1 MDQEKFGKLIK
12 EIRKKNGLTQN
23 ELANKYNVTY
33 QAVSK
38 WENGKN
44 LPDMALIKQI
54 AQDFNVSLD
63 DMLGVSK
70 KKKNYI
76 WIISLIIFVVA
87 LILVFMKP
95 SSFKFKTLSS
105 SCDNFNLS
113 GSIFYNNNRSAI
125 HITNIEY
132 CGESDLTEYKEISC
146 TLYEKNNKII
156 NEISKCD
163 DGYNTKL
170 YDFLKN
176 VDIEVS
182 SYANICKEFNNNS
195 LYLEINAI
203 DNNDR
208 TTSYKIPL
216 KLNDTCT
223 KQ

>member
-223 KQ
+223 K

>member
-63 DMLGVSK
+63 DMLGVPK

-76 WIISLIIFVVA
+76 WIISLIVFVVA
-87 LILVFMKP
+87 LILIFMKP

-223 KQ
+223 K

>member
-76 WIISLIIFVVA
+76 WIIGLIIFVVA

-132 CGESDLTEYKEISC
+132 CGGR
-146 TLYEKNNKII
+146 
-156 NEISKCD
+156 NE
-163 DGYNTKL
+163 
-170 YDFLKN
+170 
-176 VDIEVS
+176 
-182 SYANICKEFNNNS
+182 
-195 LYLEINAI
+195 
-203 DNNDR
+203 
-208 TTSYKIPL
+208 
-216 KLNDTCT
+216 
-223 KQ
+223 

>member
-76 WIISLIIFVVA
+76 WIIGLIIFVAA

-176 VDIEVS
+176 IDIEVS

-223 KQ
+223 K

>member
-44 LPDMALIKQI
+44 LPDMSLIKQI

-223 KQ
+223 K

>member
-87 LILVFMKP
+87 LILIFMKP

-223 KQ
+223 K

>member
-195 LYLEINAI
+195 LYFEINAI

>member
-203 DNNDR
+203 DNNER

-223 KQ
+223 K

>member
-146 TLYEKNNKII
+146 ILYEKNNKII

-223 KQ
+223 K

>member
-76 WIISLIIFVVA
+76 WIIGLIIFVAA

>member
-1 MDQEKFGKLIK
+1 
-12 EIRKKNGLTQN
+12 
-23 ELANKYNVTY
+23 
-33 QAVSK
+33 
-38 WENGKN
+38 
-44 LPDMALIKQI
+44 MALIKQI

-63 DMLGVSK
+63 DMLGVPK

-76 WIISLIIFVVA
+76 WIISLIVFVVA
-87 LILVFMKP
+87 LILIFMKP

>member
-1 MDQEKFGKLIK
+1 MDQDKFGKLIK

-176 VDIEVS
+176 IDIEVS

-223 KQ
+223 K

>member
-76 WIISLIIFVVA
+76 WIIGLIIFVVA
-87 LILVFMKP
+87 LILIFMKP

-182 SYANICKEFNNNS
+182 SYTNICKEFNNNS

-203 DNNDR
+203 DNNDKI
-208 TTSYKIPL
+208 TSYKIPL

>member
-76 WIISLIIFVVA
+76 WIISLIIFLVA

-203 DNNDR
+203 DNNER

-223 KQ
+223 K

>member
-33 QAVSK
+33 QAVST

-63 DMLGVSK
+63 DMLGVPK

-76 WIISLIIFVVA
+76 WIISLIVFVVA
-87 LILVFMKP
+87 LILIFMKP

-203 DNNDR
+203 DNNDKI
-208 TTSYKIPL
+208 TSYKIPL

-223 KQ
+223 K

>member
-76 WIISLIIFVVA
+76 WIIGLIIFVVA
-87 LILVFMKP
+87 LILMFMKP

-223 KQ
+223 K

>member
-1 MDQEKFGKLIK
+1 MDQEKFGKIIK

-63 DMLGVSK
+63 DMLGVPK

-76 WIISLIIFVVA
+76 WIIGLIVFVA
-87 LILVFMKP
+87 LTLIFMKP

-223 KQ
+223 K

>member
-1 MDQEKFGKLIK
+1 MDQDKFGKLIK

-87 LILVFMKP
+87 LILIFMKP

-223 KQ
+223 K

>member
-87 LILVFMKP
+87 LILIFMKP

>member
-76 WIISLIIFVVA
+76 WIISLIIFLVA

-203 DNNDR
+203 DNNER

>member
-63 DMLGVSK
+63 DMLGVPK

-76 WIISLIIFVVA
+76 WIISLIVFVVA
-87 LILVFMKP
+87 LILIFMKP

>member
-76 WIISLIIFVVA
+76 WIIGLIIFVVA

-195 LYLEINAI
+195 LYFEINAI

-223 KQ
+223 K

>member
-76 WIISLIIFVVA
+76 WIIGLIIFVVA

-223 KQ
+223 K